1 MALRTEA
8 AAATIVRSIPASA
21 ILSVVSGLLAI
32 DLRSL
37 ALFRVCL
44 GTLLVADLL
53 QRSSD
58 LAAHYTDAGVL
69 PRVAHEAAFGPVA
82 TWSIHLLAGT
92 PFAQA
97 LLFLLAGIAAL
108 ALAAGLFTRT
118 ATLASWLLLVSLHH
132 RQPLVLTGGDAI
144 LALLLFWSLFLPLGA
159 RWSLDARLSP
169 AVGPIP
175 ALVRSAATAALLLQ
189 VLLVYLF
196 AALFKLLD
204 PSWQQLTAVEESFGV
219 EGVATDLARRLVA
232 WPALLRAASLITPTF
247 ELVVPWLAFVPW
259 KTAQVR
265 TGVVFAFWGFHLLGI
280 GSMMDLGLIEVVM
293 ATAWAVFLPT
303 WFWEVAL
310 PSALARLRAP
320 ARWSAALRHGP
331 RSTVPGTYAASAP
344 RGTLG
349 YRIRETSVWLLLA
362 VVVADNLASLDRRAY
377 RRWVPQPVRGAIEAL
392 GLFQNW
398 RLWSTPIDNRYYVF
412 AARLHDG
419 SDVDLHTGEPLDWSA
434 PRRRSR
440 NNHWWKYQLNLSFRH
455 AGGLRRFYAAWLAR
469 EWNQRHAP
477 ERRVEELRLV
487 QLSGPWTADPAQMR
501 RTVLWP

>member
-1 MALRTEA
+1 
-8 AAATIVRSIPASA
+8 
-21 ILSVVSGLLAI
+21 VSGLLAI

-44 GTLLVADLL
+44 GALLVADLL

-92 PFAQA
+92 PFGQS
-97 LLFLLAGIAAL
+97 LLFLLAGAAAL

-132 RQPLVLTGGDAI
+132 RQPLVLTGGDGI
-144 LALLLFWSLFLPLGA
+144 LALLLFWSLFLPLSSC
-159 RWSLDARLSP
+159 WSLDARRAR
-169 AVGPIP
+169 AVAPGPR
-175 ALVRSAATAALLLQ
+175 LVRSAAAAALLVQ

-196 AALFKLLD
+196 AGLFKLLD
-204 PSWQQLTAVEESFGV
+204 PSWQQLSAVEESFGV
-219 EGVATDLARRLVA
+219 EGVATDLART
-232 WPALLRAASLITPTF
+232 LLAASLITPTF
-247 ELVVPWLAFVPW
+247 ELVVPWLAFFPW
-259 KTAQVR
+259 RTAQVR
-265 TGVVFAFWGFHLLGI
+265 TGVVFAFFGFHLLGT
-280 GSMMDLGLIEVVM
+280 GGTLDLGLIGYVM
-293 ATAWAVFLPT
+293 ATAWTVFLPA

-310 PSALARLRAP
+310 PGALARLRAP
-320 ARWSAALRHGP
+320 VRWIAALRHP
-331 RSTVPGTYAASAP
+331 PPSTLRATSGTSAP
-344 RGTLG
+344 RRALGTRL
-349 YRIRETSVWLLLA
+349 RETTVWLLLA

-377 RRWVPQPVRGAIEAL
+377 RRWVPEPVRGAIEAL

-419 SDVDLHTGEPLDWSA
+419 SEVDLHTGEPLDWSA

-440 NNHWWKYQLNLSFRH
+440 NNHWWKYQLNLSRRH
-455 AGGLRRFYAAWLAR
+455 AGGQRPFYAAWLAR
-469 EWNQRHAP
+469 EWNRRHAP
-477 ERRVEELRLV
+477 ERWVEELRLV

-501 RTVLWP
+501 RTLLWP